1 MGRYFK
7 TIPVELN
14 KDFIYEPPVDMMANV
29 LKTVDSKRDVVEEYK
44 DKLASQLKLEGMEG
58 VDSQRASEIIKN
70 YNTKIDDISKRLSEG
85 NMNFGQIMGEVKNTG
100 REVYQDFTMGEASKI
115 AGNKALFDKQVAA
128 DVEKTKQ
135 SKGYATAQDVDNII
149 NYNKN
154 RFKGTNYKDAGN
166 YNKLDYEDAAAYF
179 DDMELSKDV
188 GTGFLQDGESYNV
201 DSTGNGYITT
211 RSGERKGVDPKRVRE
226 YAQEVVANNTLRNQ
240 YLGQKE
246 RVGSLSKKD
255 REKIDKDLVNSIVT
269 KYSGYVTDSGRKI
282 TSDATQVARDASNSK
297 DEENGVSIF
306 STQGGIKMSSPQMEI
321 INKTSNDFVKSIASE
336 YGLLPTKNKEGKLQY
351 NYINVLK
358 QLDALPQQKDKKA
371 QAYLEG
377 VKENLKKATANF
389 KKEYS
394 KAGYGDLAI
403 WTGDTQAT
411 KKFQEEQNNKFNTVS
426 LGTGSRYVN
435 TIPMD
440 KLSINGQP
448 IMEYKKNTD
457 GTYTKTNKPA
467 TNVTMY
473 DLAKEPEKYGLPKKM
488 FSSTS
493 GIDINKLNKSYVEDS
508 AVPAAYSNEDMSL
521 NDYHFKFESGADVI
535 SSQSNW
541 EKMGVEFINNKQKR

>member
-29 LKTVDSKRDVVEEYK
+29 LKTVDSKRDAVEEYK

-128 DVEKTKQ
+128 DIEKTKAKQ
-135 SKGYATAQDVDNII
+135 GYATSQDVDDII
-149 NYNKN
+149 NYNKS
-154 RFKGTNYKDAGN
+154 RFEGTNYKDAGN

-226 YAQEVVANNTLRNQ
+226 YAQEVVTNNTLRNQ

-269 KYSGYVTDSGRKI
+269 KYSGYVKSSGKELK
-282 TSDATQVARDASNSK
+282 SDATQLARDASNKEKGISSNAYMTLATTPRTAAQLHEINIDRDNYVLSIAKRYEIPASGKNSK
-297 DEENGVSIF
+297 GQNIYNYDKVIAFMKNSKSNTPEVLKFKTKIIHKLETANKEYKRKFTEVGYGRLS
-306 STQGGIKMSSPQMEI
+306 EI
-321 INKTSNDFVKSIASE
+321 IGDTDGKKTVA
-336 YGLLPTKNKEGKLQY
+336 
-351 NYINVLK
+351 
-358 QLDALPQQKDKKA
+358 
-371 QAYLEG
+371 
-377 VKENLKKATANF
+377 F
-389 KKEYS
+389 KKEINDRFNS
-394 KAGYGDLAI
+394 KNSAGSKSINSIIMDEFTIDG
-403 WTGDTQAT
+403 
-411 KKFQEEQNNKFNTVS
+411 KRPMVNNKPVKVS
-426 LGTGSRYVN
+426 LIELFNNPV
-435 TIPMD
+435 
-440 KLSINGQP
+440 
-448 IMEYKKNTD
+448 
-457 GTYTKTNKPA
+457 
-467 TNVTMY
+467 
-473 DLAKEPEKYGLPKKM
+473 KYGFETNQFKV
-488 FSSTS
+488 S
-493 GIDINKLNKSYVEDS
+493 GMTDAEVINNAYNNNS
-508 AVPAAYSNEDMSL
+508 AAPAVLSATDMSL
-521 NDYHFKFESGADVI
+521 NDFIFDFNLPGHTVQAKANFNNI
-535 SSQSNW
+535 
-541 EKMGVEFINNKQKR
+541 GVNINN